1 MQIIVRASAM
11 FFFLWVVMRAMGR
24 KELAELSAFELI
36 LLVVIGDLVQQGV
49 TQQDNSITGAVTA
62 VSTFVLW
69 ILLFS
74 YTSFKNRRVRDLFEG
89 LPVILVKEG
98 KPLQKMLQYERLTLD
113 EVKGAAREQGIAD
126 LRQVALGVLESDG
139 KFSFIRYDDERPRQD
154 QEVRA

>member
-1 MQIIVRASAM
+1 MQIIVRASVM
-11 FFFLWVVMRAMGR
+11 FMFLWLVMRVMGR

-36 LLVVIGDLVQQGV
+36 LLVVIGDLIQQGV

-74 YTSFKNRRVRDLFEG
+74 YTSFKNKRVRDLFEG
-89 LPVILVKEG
+89 VPVILVKEG
-98 KPLQKMLQYERLTLD
+98 EPLHKMLQYERLTLD
-113 EVKGAAREQGIAD
+113 EVKDAAREQGIAD

-139 KFSFIRYDDERPRQD
+139 KFSFIRYEDERPRQD

>member
-1 MQIIVRASAM
+1 MQIIVRASVM
-11 FFFLWVVMRAMGR
+11 FIFLWVVMRAMGR

-98 KPLQKMLQYERLTLD
+98 KPLQKMRSTS
-113 EVKGAAREQGIAD
+113 G
-126 LRQVALGVLESDG
+126 
-139 KFSFIRYDDERPRQD
+139 
-154 QEVRA
+154 

>member
-1 MQIIVRASAM
+1 MQIIVRASVM
-11 FFFLWVVMRAMGR
+11 FFFLWLVMRAMGR

-36 LLVVIGDLVQQGV
+36 LLVVIGDLIQQGV

-74 YTSFKNRRVRDLFEG
+74 YSSFKNKRVRDLFEG
-89 LPVILVKEG
+89 VPVILVKEG

-113 EVKGAAREQGIAD
+113 EVKDAAREQGIAD

-139 KFSFIRYDDERPRQD
+139 KFSFIRYEDQRPRQD

>member
-1 MQIIVRASAM
+1 MQIIGRASVM
-11 FFFLWVVMRAMGR
+11 FIFLWVVMRAMGR

-49 TQQDNSITGAVTA
+49 TQQDNSIAGAVTA

-126 LRQVALGVLESDG
+126 LGQVALGVLESDG